1 METGKDHIHLLV
13 KIKSTVSTL
22 AIIRK
27 LKQETTIRL
36 WKKSKRVFERILL
49 KKHTLWNNGYFAS
62 LSPKL
67 AKKQPKITY

>member
-13 KIKSTVSTL
+13 KIKPTVNTL

-36 WKKSKRVFERILL
+36 WKNSKRVFEIILL
-49 KKHTLWNNGYFAS
+49 QKNTLWNNG
-62 LSPKL
+62 
-67 AKKQPKITY
+67 